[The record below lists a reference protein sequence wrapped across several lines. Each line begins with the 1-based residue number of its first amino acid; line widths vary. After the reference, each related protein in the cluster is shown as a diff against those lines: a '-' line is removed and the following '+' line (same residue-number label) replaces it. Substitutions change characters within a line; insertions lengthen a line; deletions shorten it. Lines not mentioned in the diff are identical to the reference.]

1 MDQTNRIIPATTVIR
16 SRRDVLKGAG
26 TALAALALT
35 AASPMAAGHAFAS
48 QTLDA
53 ADLSDTDILNFAL
66 KLEYLEAE
74 FYRQVV
80 ASGVLSGNV
89 LTVLTTIRDHEIAH
103 VDFLVKALGSAAI
116 GPDKYDFSK
125 AGDLTTQAG
134 VLAVAQKLEETGVG
148 AYTGAAALI
157 DSKAYLAAAA
167 SIEQVES
174 RHAAAVRLLQGGQAA
189 PMAYGPVLTV
199 AQVTTAITPV
209 LVS

>member
-1 MDQTNRIIPATTVIR
+1 
-16 SRRDVLKGAG
+16 
-26 TALAALALT
+26 
-35 AASPMAAGHAFAS
+35 
-48 QTLDA
+48 
-53 ADLSDTDILNFAL
+53 
-66 KLEYLEAE
+66 
-74 FYRQVV
+74 
-80 ASGVLSGNV
+80 
-89 LTVLTTIRDHEIAH
+89 
-103 VDFLVKALGSAAI
+103 
-116 GPDKYDFSK
+116 
-125 AGDLTTQAG
+125 